1 MSKADEDALGQQH
14 VKEEFSPEFAGIY
27 TPGVKNTGT
36 AFSTETAKHTLS
48 SPGLFCLGLRAWI
61 TTR

>member
-14 VKEEFSPEFAGIY
+14 VEEELFSEFAGIY
-27 TPGVKNTGT
+27 TPSVKNTGT
-36 AFSTETAKHTLS
+36 ASLTETAQHTLS
-48 SPGLFCLGLRAWI
+48 SPGLLCLGLRAWI